1 MSSLKTLIT
10 YFLLLFIYNLSF
22 HFLVLTHFQNL
33 HRKSKP
39 QAGEL
44 AELGK
49 CLPQPYE
56 HPGNYIKSQ
65 VRIQAYVI
73 LQLMGARGKGSWIKL
88 ARLTSINSKLQ
99 DQQKTPFPHVNWKAS
114 KEGAPWLPHLHT
126 LTCMQTCTP
135 QTHIKR
141 QTIPQLE
148 YHLST
153 H

>member
-1 MSSLKTLIT
+1 MSSLKTLMT

-56 HPGNYIKSQ
+56 HPGN
-65 VRIQAYVI
+65 YVI